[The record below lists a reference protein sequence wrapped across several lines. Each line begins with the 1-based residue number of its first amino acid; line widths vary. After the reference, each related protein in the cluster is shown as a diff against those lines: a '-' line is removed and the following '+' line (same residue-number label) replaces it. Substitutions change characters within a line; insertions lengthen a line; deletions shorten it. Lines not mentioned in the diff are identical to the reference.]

1 MFDALSVPYGCVM
14 MYNVVKLKKGVS
26 EEDIELAVGEMC
38 NTVKNTYGDDEG
50 GFLGGQVFKFAGFV
64 SDEGS
69 IASKEQTSEHVAI
82 VTYWE
87 SFEQHEESHADN
99 VFREKFEALG
109 GFATE
114 TYEIGYQMMWQG
126 GPD

>member
-1 MFDALSVPYGCVM
+1 
-14 MYNVVKLKKGVS
+14 
-26 EEDIELAVGEMC
+26 MC

-82 VTYWE
+82 VTYWK
-87 SFEQHEESHADN
+87 SFEQHEESHADD

-126 GPD
+126 GPE